1 MNFKGF
7 TILFI
12 LLVSASASFGQ
23 VNSQSQQGKV
33 SFITSGNVYVKFAD
47 TKNISVGD
55 TLRILAG
62 NRLNPC
68 LIVTNKSSISCVATP
83 VNGCA
88 IKVGDQITYQPRAS
102 STEILANAPDKK
114 NAESKPVKVEDQQRS
129 NKVMGSISAAGY
141 SVLSSTRGNDTKAM
155 YRLSFIAPRINNS
168 KFSVE
173 TYMNYRQSFLSTDS
187 GSYRPKDV
195 FNIYNLAVQFDASP
209 TLTFVLGRKIN
220 PKVASIGAI
229 DGLQA
234 EKSFGNFYTGIIA
247 GFRPD
252 ISDYNFNSNLMQY
265 GAYVGLKSQ
274 TKGFYS
280 HTTLG
285 AMEQNNSG
293 NVDRRYTYF
302 QHSSTIAQKLNVF
315 SSFELD
321 LYNQVTADSVGKPRL
336 TNLYILVG
344 YRISRMVDFSLSYNS
359 RKQIVYYETLKTDIE
374 RMLDD
379 DIARQGIRF
388 TVNFRPANYIGIGGS
403 YSKRFQS
410 NDLNKSDNLNG
421 YVSFSKIPWIDGR
434 IYANYNRNTSN
445 YMQTNIY
452 SVRYSRPIIK
462 MKLDGDIYYRLVN
475 YNYFDSETKTDQ
487 QYYGASISYRI
498 AKKLVFNV
506 MGEMAATQE
515 EDIYRVN
522 ARITKNF

>member
-1 MNFKGF
+1 M
-7 TILFI
+7 ILRSLSILSI
-12 LLVSASASFGQ
+12 LLVSATICFSQGR
-23 VNSQSQQGKV
+23 SQSLQGKV

-55 TLRILAG
+55 TLRISVD
-62 NRLNPC
+62 NRLSPC
-68 LIVTNKSSISCVATP
+68 LIVSNKSSISCVATP

-88 IKVGDQITYQPRAS
+88 VKVGDQITYQPRVS
-102 STEILANAPDKK
+102 STEITANGPDK
-114 NAESKPVKVEDQQRS
+114 NAETKPVKVEDQRRS
-129 NKVMGSISAAGY
+129 DKIMGSISAAGY

-173 TYMNYRQSFLSTDS
+173 SYLNYRQSFLSTDS
-187 GSYRPKDV
+187 GNYRPKDV
-195 FNIYNLAVQFDASP
+195 FNVYNLAVQFDASP

-220 PKVASIGAI
+220 PKVSSIGAI

-252 ISDYNFNSNLMQY
+252 ISDYNFNPDLMQY

-302 QHSSTIAQKLNVF
+302 QHSSTIAQKLNIF

-379 DIARQGIRF
+379 DIARQGIRA
-388 TVNFRPANYIGIGGS
+388 TVNIRPANYIGIGGS

-421 YVSFSKIPWIDGR
+421 YVSFSKIPWIGGR

-462 MKLDGDIYYRLVN
+462 MKLDGDVYYRLVN

-487 QYYGASISYRI
+487 QYYGATLSYRI

-522 ARITKNF
+522 ARITKSF